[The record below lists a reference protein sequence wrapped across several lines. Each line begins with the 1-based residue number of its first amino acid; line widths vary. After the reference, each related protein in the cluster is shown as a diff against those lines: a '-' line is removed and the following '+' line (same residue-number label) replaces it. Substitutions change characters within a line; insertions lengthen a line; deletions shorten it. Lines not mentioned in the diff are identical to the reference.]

1 MPAEPRHPIFATI
14 GPGLLLAA
22 TGVGAGDL
30 LTSGL
35 AGSEVGLAILWTVV
49 AGAILKWVLSE
60 GLARWQLAT
69 GTTLLEGWSW
79 RIGGWSRWV
88 FLVYLLLFTT
98 SVGGAL
104 ISACGVAGAGLLP
117 IGDIN
122 TSKIVW
128 GVIHSLLGLA
138 LVWRGSFALFETVMS
153 VCVGIMFVTVIGTG
167 FLVAP
172 DWSSVAAGFI
182 PAIPKGQTSWV
193 IAVLGGVGG
202 TLTLLSYG
210 YWIREA
216 GRRGKESL
224 KLCRIDLA
232 VGNGMTGLFGL
243 AVIVIGSRVN
253 LHGQGATLAIQF
265 ADQLADAIGPAGRWI
280 FLIGFWAAVF
290 SSVLGVWQ
298 SIPYLFADFM
308 DLNRGAKPGIRRDVD
323 LRRTRAYRGYLLAI
337 STLPMVFLWSP
348 VRLIQLAYG
357 IVGAMFLPILALTL
371 LILNNQPRW
380 VGADMRSGWAINV
393 ILVIAVLFFGYVG
406 GGELLEQF
414 SSLTAG

>member
-1 MPAEPRHPIFATI
+1 
-14 GPGLLLAA
+14 
-22 TGVGAGDL
+22 
-30 LTSGL
+30 
-35 AGSEVGLAILWTVV
+35 
-49 AGAILKWVLSE
+49 
-60 GLARWQLAT
+60 
-69 GTTLLEGWSW
+69 
-79 RIGGWSRWV
+79 
-88 FLVYLLLFTT
+88 
-98 SVGGAL
+98 
-104 ISACGVAGAGLLP
+104 LP

-128 GVIHSLLGLA
+128 GIVHSLVGLA

-172 DWSSVAAGFI
+172 DWGAVAAGFVPTI
-182 PAIPKGQTSWV
+182 PEGQTGWV

-232 VGNGMTGLFGL
+232 VGNGLTGLFGL

-298 SIPYLFADFM
+298 SVPYLFADFM
-308 DLNRGAKPGIRRDVD
+308 DLARGAKPGIRRDVD
-323 LRRTRAYRGYLLAI
+323 LRQTRDYRAYLLAI

-371 LILNNQPRW
+371 LILNNQRRW
-380 VGADMRSGWAINV
+380 VGSDMRSSWAIN
-393 ILVIAVLFFGYVG
+393 LVLAIAVLFFGYVG
-406 GGELLEQF
+406 AGELYEQV
-414 SSLTAG
+414 AGLAGG